1 MVDMCLYNWQIRED
15 WFIWCETISNE
26 ELMKKRIGGM
36 STILHNL
43 FHVIDCEQIW
53 VNQMQGAPVIL
64 KDINKVSTLED
75 VKVFSNLTNSV
86 TLNFIQ

>member
-1 MVDMCLYNWQIRED
+1 MCLYNWQIRED

-53 VNQMQGAPVIL
+53 VNQMQGTPVIL